1 MRDWPKLI
9 ALLVG
14 VLYFLFRLSQM
25 PTLPEAFAAAA
36 LACAS
41 AATLLWML
49 DEVRARLPEWT
60 ARLSGGRMPT
70 SESLPRRSD
79 P

>member
-1 MRDWPKLI
+1 MRDWPELL

-14 VLYFLFRLSQM
+14 VLFFLFRLSQM

-49 DEVRARLPEWT
+49 DELRARMPGWLS
-60 ARLSGGRMPT
+60 RLSALEPL
-70 SESLPRRSD
+70 SRRSD